1 MPVPHSAGSPF
12 GSQRRSQAFAH
23 PITRDGESNAMEI
36 TSPREPRDE
45 DEMRRIGRRRKVR
58 RGIRDAAKSRP
69 VSRRVKT
76 AKRT

>member
-1 MPVPHSAGSPF
+1 
-12 GSQRRSQAFAH
+12 
-23 PITRDGESNAMEI
+23 MEI